1 MASASPRSC
10 IEVAWKPRSRN
21 RRVAVATSS
30 ASRGRIIALTR
41 GSPLIKEGATLAN
54 KRLIGQELSVRP
66 GADRHR
72 LTPMGTEL
80 GAVLDQRGVGSTMA
94 FREPR
99 LAELDPALLPQWSV
113 MANGHSTRTVRINA
127 RSAALI
133 EAEALLDAI
142 GDRTRRAIL
151 LELRDGP
158 QPVGELARR
167 LPVGR
172 PAVSQHLKVL
182 KDARLVTSRQDGT
195 RRRYELALA
204 GIRAL
209 RGWLDGLW
217 DRALDAYRVAAEQQD
232 EGRG

>member
-1 MASASPRSC
+1 LDLSHWRAPPLAF
-10 IEVAWKPRSRN
+10 ID
-21 RRVAVATSS
+21 
-30 ASRGRIIALTR
+30 GLTD
-41 GSPLIKEGATLAN
+41 
-54 KRLIGQELSVRP
+54 V
-66 GADRHR
+66 
-72 LTPMGTEL
+72 
-80 GAVLDQRGVGSTMA
+80 
-94 FREPR
+94 
-99 LAELDPALLPQWSV
+99 PQWSV
-113 MANGHSTRTVRINA
+113 MANGHSTRTVSISA

-182 KDARLVTSRQDGT
+182 KDAHLVTSRQDGT
-195 RRRYELALA
+195 RRRYELDPA
-204 GIRAL
+204 GIGAL

-217 DRALDAYRVAAEQQD
+217 DRALDAYRVAVEQHE